1 MVGHCSGVY
10 KLWALCKAHPGAA
23 LPEARNEASLRLV
36 SWLSFRLSRKCS
48 EFIQMA
54 MEGLCATK
62 VVDLLSLGCQAFPE
76 VQLACLEDMK
86 EFLLSEVAVAG
97 MESPPVEVRG
107 LFETFLR
114 QLSLPRLIHFFDL
127 VLAQM
132 VPRWESSAGQA
143 RSRLVCHLLRL
154 QEDARAKGQRV
165 GAVRF
170 SFRLQFLSHAEIC
183 HVAVHWQS
191 NEVLLFSDPAHV
203 GLVDPRK
210 FRTSTA
216 LEHHRK
222 NIQLGLRIGQAAL
235 VELSVEGHPMKAI
248 WILINNKLSSSRG
261 GNDPL
266 TRNPF
271 WKFVVPQISYFAWL
285 PAGIA
290 HSFCAEALATSPQ
303 TVYADPAWSYYN
315 LEEYEGPKNTKR
327 GFGVPAELH
336 GLTPLGDT
344 RNSQELSVFCNMPKE
359 RLRVACGLAHENGE
373 VAHHPDSR
381 GQLVIASQRLLRF
394 LLVGPDDTDSFKH
407 AETLMH
413 VFHPLVELPDRH
425 LLASA
430 IGLTL
435 ALLTGRTDLCSA
447 GVFGAGKT
455 RAAAAVIVGL
465 VAIDPTLSIMICT
478 KENAAA
484 QAVAEHIVSMNLP
497 DDLLCKFG
505 RLIGF
510 HEAQKGASARTAI
523 DVGSQNR
530 NQVLRGKQVIIGC
543 GGGFRHETSQKY
555 SPILEWM
562 EKVQLCLLDEAQQF
576 GNLDEVAAVARL
588 PPFCLCIWTGDH
600 KQTPGGLKKT
610 DEAKAFRKK
619 IMRRP
624 LGLRSG
630 APLFQPHRLM
640 ELLSQLAE
648 TPPDT
653 IADSIMRLSADQA
666 RRRPT
671 CLQEVERV
679 LRAPVRAALLECPV
693 KCAALAVLWASFHLQ
708 ESGLTVASTIGEA
721 SGLQGRHQW
730 GLILPSSAR
739 VSLVTYQ
746 TVVAVRYPGLVHVE
760 DGVVSYM
767 EDISQR
773 MRNRQVVSFPLCGRS
788 RVQTWLRRTLWRW

>member
-1 MVGHCSGVY
+1 
-10 KLWALCKAHPGAA
+10 
-23 LPEARNEASLRLV
+23 
-36 SWLSFRLSRKCS
+36 
-48 EFIQMA
+48 
-54 MEGLCATK
+54 
-62 VVDLLSLGCQAFPE
+62 
-76 VQLACLEDMK
+76 
-86 EFLLSEVAVAG
+86 
-97 MESPPVEVRG
+97 
-107 LFETFLR
+107 
-114 QLSLPRLIHFFDL
+114 
-127 VLAQM
+127 
-132 VPRWESSAGQA
+132 
-143 RSRLVCHLLRL
+143 
-154 QEDARAKGQRV
+154 
-165 GAVRF
+165 
-170 SFRLQFLSHAEIC
+170 
-183 HVAVHWQS
+183 
-191 NEVLLFSDPAHV
+191 
-203 GLVDPRK
+203 
-210 FRTSTA
+210 
-216 LEHHRK
+216 
-222 NIQLGLRIGQAAL
+222 
-235 VELSVEGHPMKAI
+235 
-248 WILINNKLSSSRG
+248 
-261 GNDPL
+261 
-266 TRNPF
+266 
-271 WKFVVPQISYFAWL
+271 
-285 PAGIA
+285 
-290 HSFCAEALATSPQ
+290 
-303 TVYADPAWSYYN
+303 
-315 LEEYEGPKNTKR
+315 
-327 GFGVPAELH
+327 
-336 GLTPLGDT
+336 
-344 RNSQELSVFCNMPKE
+344 
-359 RLRVACGLAHENGE
+359 
-373 VAHHPDSR
+373 
-381 GQLVIASQRLLRF
+381 
-394 LLVGPDDTDSFKH
+394 
-407 AETLMH
+407 MH

-653 IADSIMRLSADQA
+653 VADSIMHLSADQA
-666 RRRPT
+666 RRRPA

-708 ESGLTVASTIGEA
+708 ESGLKVASTIGEA

-760 DGVVSYM
+760 DGVVSYGRYFSADAQQAGGFLPIVWEVPGTDM
-767 EDISQR
+767 AAADAVA
-773 MRNRQVVSFPLCGRS
+773 VVTSYL
-788 RVQTWLRRTLWRW
+788 RTLFDFGQDAADSLTVLHNRTNMVRVFGNSVTVKNSGGETRTRCVTSCLDDRWVC